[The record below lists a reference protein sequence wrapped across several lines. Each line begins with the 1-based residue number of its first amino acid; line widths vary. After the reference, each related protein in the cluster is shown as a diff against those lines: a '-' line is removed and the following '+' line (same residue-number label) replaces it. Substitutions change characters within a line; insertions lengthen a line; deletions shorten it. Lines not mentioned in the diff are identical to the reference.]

1 VGQTAVGREGGREG
15 GGSLNMV
22 FLPFRRLGN
31 RGAAVAVVVC
41 VVLSGAL
48 YKLEEV
54 EKSNPERFDKGYE
67 VPWRNKA
74 P

>member
-1 VGQTAVGREGGREG
+1 
-15 GGSLNMV
+15 MV

-54 EKSNPERFDKGYE
+54 EKSDPERFDKGYE
-67 VPWRNKA
+67 VPWRKKA
-74 P
+74 L